1 MPARVW
7 RQGCLLSAKEKGVGW
22 RSEEDGECLK
32 SLLQRVKQREAQDG
46 EGQAVRG
53 LIGGWC

>member
-7 RQGCLLSAKEKGVGW
+7 SPSCLLRAKEKGVGW
-22 RSEEDGECLK
+22 RSEDGECLK
-32 SLLQRVKQREAQDG
+32 SLLRRVARREAQG
-46 EGQAVRG
+46 AERQAVRG